1 MICSYVDDS
10 VSPEEIMK
18 KFEQLEEIQKKKAE
32 MAKAVWEVD
41 GLMKCRM
48 LLKEM
53 RAMAKLPRMSSWFN
67 NIL

>member
-32 MAKAVWEVD
+32 MAKAVGEV
-41 GLMKCRM
+41 GRLMKCRM

-53 RAMAKLPRMSSWFN
+53 RVMVKLPRMSSWFARV
-67 NIL
+67 L